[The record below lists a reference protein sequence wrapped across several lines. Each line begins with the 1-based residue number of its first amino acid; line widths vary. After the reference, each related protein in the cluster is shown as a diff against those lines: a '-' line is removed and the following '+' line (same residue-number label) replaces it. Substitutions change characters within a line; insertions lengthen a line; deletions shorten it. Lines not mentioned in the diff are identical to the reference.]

1 MVDSRPAALGVEEA
15 TGWGRAVL
23 PARTVWRG
31 GRSGG
36 QGSSTCMAGTATAGG
51 LPVAPGQGAAAGG
64 GLPVA
69 ALAVAAGAHPQVLK
83 EVHLQGQQLRTVC
96 LEVASWVLSQVLPE
110 VQRQGRL
117 LQGLQPQVP
126 EAGS

>member
-1 MVDSRPAALGVEEA
+1 MVVDSRPAALGVEEA

-51 LPVAPGQGAAAGG
+51 LPVAPGQGA
-64 GLPVA
+64 
-69 ALAVAAGAHPQVLK
+69 
-83 EVHLQGQQLRTVC
+83 VHLGVDLG
-96 LEVASWVLSQVLPE
+96 VLD
-110 VQRQGRL
+110 
-117 LQGLQPQVP
+117 GLGL
-126 EAGS
+126 A